1 MKNYSKHY
9 LNLTLFFFISIL
21 FVIATI
27 RISNIDIDSKVVNTG
42 VLFIVLS
49 NLLFAWVYQ
58 IQIRTNELRREIEE
72 IKEQNEELR
81 EELRSLKIKNQIT
94 TSLRSKTKKT

>member
-1 MKNYSKHY
+1 MNKHY
-9 LNLTLFFFISIL
+9 LSITLFFLLSIL
-21 FVIATI
+21 FVITTI
-27 RISNIDIDSKVVNTG
+27 KISDVDINNKIANAG

-72 IKEQNEELR
+72 MKEQNEELR